1 MLLIILFTKLFANI
15 TTISPKNMKF
25 NTYLIFLEIAS
36 MSAGIVGCRVTVLYS
51 KLQMIDRDKSRFEHK
66 FIDPMWSFRQYHII
80 KATR

>member
-15 TTISPKNMKF
+15 TTISKKNMKF

-51 KLQMIDRDKSRFEHK
+51 KRQMIDRNRSRVKHE
-66 FIDPMWSFRQYHII
+66 IINSMRLFR
-80 KATR
+80 